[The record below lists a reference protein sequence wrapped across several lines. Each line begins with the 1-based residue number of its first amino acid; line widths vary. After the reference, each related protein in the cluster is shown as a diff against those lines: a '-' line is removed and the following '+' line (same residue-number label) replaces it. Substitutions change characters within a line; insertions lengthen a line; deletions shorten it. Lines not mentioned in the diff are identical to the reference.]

1 MSKIDM
7 KSQSF
12 KKLGASPQVLISN
25 ENGAIFYMTANDYNL
40 QLLFTEVE
48 VNTGGCLL
56 SHEAAREKYPPLSP
70 PPR

>member
-1 MSKIDM
+1 M

-12 KKLGASPQVLISN
+12 WKLGASPQVLISN
-25 ENGAIFYMTANDYNL
+25 ENGAVFHMTANDYNL

-48 VNTGGCLL
+48 VNTGGYLL